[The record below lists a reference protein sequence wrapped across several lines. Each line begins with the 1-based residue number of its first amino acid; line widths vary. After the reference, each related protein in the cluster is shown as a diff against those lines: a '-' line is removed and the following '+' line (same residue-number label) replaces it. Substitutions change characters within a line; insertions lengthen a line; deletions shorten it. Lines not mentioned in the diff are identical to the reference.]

1 MLTYNRPVMTPFVF
15 PNYAGQGIVNLMQSI
30 TLACGGRGLPAAAYP
45 VYPELDALPA
55 ATLAQARHIVL
66 LVIDGLGQRTLASH
80 PACPELR
87 RHALGTMSSVFPS
100 TTASAITTFM
110 SGLAPAQ
117 HALTGWHM
125 HLEEVGQT
133 LAILPLRARA
143 AATRLAPTVLAER
156 LFDHPSLFS
165 RLARESWAL
174 APRSIVDSAFN
185 AWHTRGASGLPY
197 ETPRQM
203 FAQLAQ
209 LLRDARSPRYIY
221 AYVADLDS
229 RAHRFG
235 CASDEAQRTLAEL
248 DELFGELVDSVQG
261 SDSWLLVTA
270 DHGFIDSPAPHVLCL
285 DDHPRLAGL
294 LARPLCGERRAAYCY
309 VEAEKRAAFEAYVR
323 EHLTHCADLRAS
335 SELIAAGCFGLPPYH
350 AQLAARVGDYTLLM
364 KDDWTITDWLP
375 GEKRYSLV
383 GVHGGASDAE
393 MTVPLIAV
401 RT

>member
-1 MLTYNRPVMTPFVF
+1 MSDFVF
-15 PNYAGQGIVNLMQSI
+15 PSYSGQSIVNLVQSI
-30 TLACGGRGLPAAAYP
+30 SRACGARALPDPDYP
-45 VYPELDALPA
+45 AYPELDVLPA

-66 LVIDGLGQRTLASH
+66 LVIDGLGQSSLARF
-80 PACPELR
+80 PACPNLR
-87 RHALGTMSSVFPS
+87 RHLLATMTSVFPS

-143 AATRLAPTVLAER
+143 NAASSAQGLSALAAR
-156 LFDHPSLFS
+156 LFAYPSLFS
-165 RLARESWAL
+165 RLERESWVL
-174 APRSIVDSAFN
+174 TPRSIADSTFN
-185 AWHTRGASGLPY
+185 AWHARGARCLAY
-197 ETPRQM
+197 DTPREL
-203 FAQLAQ
+203 FARLVA
-209 LLRDARSPRYIY
+209 LLNEPGRPRYIY

-229 RAHRFG
+229 RTHRFG
-235 CASDEAQRTLAEL
+235 CASEQVERTLAEL
-248 DELFGELVDSVQG
+248 DALFGACVDAVQG

-270 DHGFIDSPAPHVLCL
+270 DHGFIDSPPARVLCL
-285 DDHPRLAGL
+285 DDHPRLAAL

-309 VEAEKRAAFEAYVR
+309 VAADKRADFEAYVR
-323 EHLTHCADLRAS
+323 EHLAHCAELRESA
-335 SELIAAGCFGLPPYH
+335 ELIDAGCFGPPPYH

-383 GVHGGASDAE
+383 GVHGGASRDE
-393 MTVPLIAV
+393 MSVPLIAV
-401 RT
+401 RA